1 MPSNTDAPG
10 GWRSADTDFSKFFAE
25 LRLPHGANMES
36 LVAAQRRNLEVLA
49 AANKVAMEGAQA
61 VARRH
66 MEIMQASLADLTETV
81 GSLASPTAP
90 QEKAAKSAELIKRSY
105 ERAVANMKELSDLI
119 QKSNGE
125 AMEMLNKRFAEAM
138 DEVKRLVADGG
149 HR

>member
-1 MPSNTDAPG
+1 MSSSNTPG
-10 GWRSADTDFSKFFAE
+10 GWPSGDMDFSKFFAE
-25 LRLPHGANMES
+25 LRMPTGASMES

-61 VARRH
+61 FARRN
-66 MEIMQASLADLTETV
+66 MEIMQASLADLTETIS
-81 GSLASPTAP
+81 SLASAMPP

-125 AMEMLNKRFAEAM
+125 AMEMLNKRFAEAV
-138 DEVKRLVADGG
+138 DEVKRLVASGG
-149 HR
+149 KG